1 MNEITLTDMRNKVWK
16 DATTPWVIVCDMDEI
31 VGINENELIEEDKKG
46 VNVIKTQ
53 GYDMFGKSEKEDL
66 SNIIID
72 SITTSEKSDFHS
84 KKLCFKKDAIEAMNF
99 EAGAHESNPIAK
111 AGNKVT
117 FSEKTYILYHFKKL
131 GKPYYIYTQ
140 KRATPRAVEMAKIGM
155 STHYTENEKSNEEI
169 LRTNNKV
176 IVELPALSTRY
187 ISQ

>member
-1 MNEITLTDMRNKVWK
+1 MNEITLTDMRNK

-84 KKLCFKKDAIEAMNF
+84 KKLCFRPRNI
-99 EAGAHESNPIAK
+99 SNRQFIYLCLIP
-111 AGNKVT
+111 
-117 FSEKTYILYHFKKL
+117 FSSRYSCQCYIC
-131 GKPYYIYTQ
+131 G
-140 KRATPRAVEMAKIGM
+140 
-155 STHYTENEKSNEEI
+155 
-169 LRTNNKV
+169 
-176 IVELPALSTRY
+176 
-187 ISQ
+187 

>member
-84 KKLCFKKDAIEAMNF
+84 VLYPFLVD
-99 EAGAHESNPIAK
+99 
-111 AGNKVT
+111 
-117 FSEKTYILYHFKKL
+117 ILANVISADN
-131 GKPYYIYTQ
+131 GK
-140 KRATPRAVEMAKIGM
+140 G
-155 STHYTENEKSNEEI
+155 
-169 LRTNNKV
+169 
-176 IVELPALSTRY
+176 
-187 ISQ
+187 